1 MMSVLRNV
9 ALITAMAAGAVTA
22 SAQGGYG
29 PGAAKPAKP
38 NPPAQ
43 NIAVN
48 KDNKA
53 SEANKDEFMSFD
65 AASKSV
71 KLQMIAALG
80 SANGG
85 MNFNGGAKGNQ
96 TITVPEGWTVNMH
109 FVNKDAIPHSAIV
122 IEKQEPLPVIPQDPA
137 IPRAYTSHVT
147 DGLPTDGT
155 DDTSF
160 KASKAGNYVIVCG
173 VPGHGPSGMWINF
186 VVSADAKE
194 PSYTK

>member
-1 MMSVLRNV
+1 MSVLRSV
-9 ALITAMAAGAVTA
+9 ALITAMAAGAVTVA

-29 PGAAKPAKP
+29 PGAAKPTKA
-38 NPPAQ
+38 NPPAR
-43 NIAVN
+43 NIAVD

-53 SEANKDEFMSFD
+53 SQGNKDEFMSFD